1 MEKKTSGSS
10 PLQRCLSCFKF
21 ACILVW
27 SGFFL
32 FVAIV
37 GVYRVI
43 ISGNRMLT
51 ATEYECHVVSAEL
64 TTCRNNRAGYNLS
77 LEVNDTQCGI
87 FIKEI
92 CPIEKVIKENT
103 TIPCYASSGDDD
115 CYFDID
121 EPSLDSL
128 SLTISL
134 LTSIFAVCLLVVFQD
149 AREQEKR
156 KQQQQPES
164 TSIDDNDQSTNPLDA
179 NNVTVQDQDGNTILN
194 EDTSGHA
201 GLITSSEPFSKTS
214 S

>member
-115 CYFDID
+115 CYFDTN
-121 EPSLDSL
+121 EPLL
-128 SLTISL
+128 PFSL
-134 LTSIFAVCLLVVFQD
+134 LIFAVLFTSCLFFPL
-149 AREQEKR
+149 KR
-156 KQQQQPES
+156 WFDDKVKDRQKQQQTES

-179 NNVTVQDQDGNTILN
+179 NNVTVQDQDGNTILD
-194 EDTSGHA
+194 EDTSEHA
-201 GLITSSEPFSKTS
+201 VLMPSTDLISNTGS
-214 S
+214 